1 MIQDFVQS
9 NDIAMAFLNLLS
21 FGDGGRIAW
30 DWLRGEQ
37 LTTSDARVVALPPRL
52 DQSNQLVRVLEM
64 FGRLCKQAQAKLL
77 VLMVDEATK
86 LSDVTN
92 ADAMHH
98 WTNALKIIAN
108 IQTRDI
114 GFIISGS
121 WNEID
126 DMALPLMGY
135 SGLQQVRGNELY
147 SAIEHG

>member
-64 FGRLCKQAQAKLL
+64 FGRLSKQAQAKLL
-77 VLMVDEATK
+77 VLMVD
-86 LSDVTN
+86 
-92 ADAMHH
+92 
-98 WTNALKIIAN
+98 
-108 IQTRDI
+108 Q
-114 GFIISGS
+114 
-121 WNEID
+121 
-126 DMALPLMGY
+126 LPNDRTSRMLTQCIT
-135 SGLQQVRGNELY
+135 GLTP
-147 SAIEHG
+147 